1 MFLNE
6 VALGKEHIIT
16 LDDCSL
22 VEPPKGF
29 DCVIAKGH
37 TEPGDSKINIL
48 IFNFFFIFLFLYPKK
63 DVVIVIDGK
72 NITVPQGKPIKT
84 NYANSSFSQSE
95 YLIYKESQNRIRYLL
110 KMKF

>member
-37 TEPGDSKINIL
+37 TEPGDSKINI
-48 IFNFFFIFLFLYPKK
+48 
-63 DVVIVIDGK
+63 
-72 NITVPQGKPIKT
+72 
-84 NYANSSFSQSE
+84 
-95 YLIYKESQNRIRYLL
+95 
-110 KMKF
+110 